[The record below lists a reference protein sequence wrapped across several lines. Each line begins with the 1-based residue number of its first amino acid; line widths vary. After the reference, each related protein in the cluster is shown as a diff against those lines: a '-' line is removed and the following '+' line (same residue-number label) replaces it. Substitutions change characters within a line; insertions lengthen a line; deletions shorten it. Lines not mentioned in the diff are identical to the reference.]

1 VFSFS
6 FAFAFAFASVC
17 GRLTLVAALASP
29 GVRGAFAA
37 ASRRRLAR
45 NSRRISTGF
54 VDRAGTRAR
63 RAAAAAV
70 SRGRLASVAFACV
83 SGRIQRARGGFSF
96 VGAGDGDA
104 SIDAFFVTGVPSSS
118 SGVLRDADTPA
129 TASRALVSV
138 DPVASSFASSSVSPE
153 PPERVRAGSSPRNT
167 FVPGDF
173 PGEGDTFG
181 DTPPAMVIGDAGYTG
196 WYTRGVGLTFVA
208 GLTRGISASD
218 GSAAT
223 MSSST
228 SLSNSSSL

>member
-1 VFSFS
+1 V
-6 FAFAFAFASVC
+6 
-17 GRLTLVAALASP
+17 RRVAAH
-29 GVRGAFAA
+29 
-37 ASRRRLAR
+37 
-45 NSRRISTGF
+45 
-54 VDRAGTRAR
+54 
-63 RAAAAAV
+63 AV
-70 SRGRLASVAFACV
+70 SRGRLLASTLAFFFVCV

-96 VGAGDGDA
+96 DEAIGDEAVGDGDDVA
-104 SIDAFFVTGVPSSS
+104 SIDAFFVTGDPASSF
-118 SGVLRDADTPA
+118 GVLRDADTPA
-129 TASRALVSV
+129 TA
-138 DPVASSFASSSVSPE
+138 VACSFASSSVSPE

>member
-1 VFSFS
+1 
-6 FAFAFAFASVC
+6 
-17 GRLTLVAALASP
+17 L
-29 GVRGAFAA
+29 
-37 ASRRRLAR
+37 
-45 NSRRISTGF
+45 
-54 VDRAGTRAR
+54 VDRFGTRAR
-63 RAAAAAV
+63 RVAAHAV
-70 SRGRLASVAFACV
+70 SRGRLLASTLAFFFVCV

-96 VGAGDGDA
+96 DEAIGDEAVGDGDDVA
-104 SIDAFFVTGVPSSS
+104 SIDAFFVTGDPASSF
-118 SGVLRDADTPA
+118 GVLRDADTPA
-129 TASRALVSV
+129 TASRALVSATRAV
-138 DPVASSFASSSVSPE
+138 VCSFASSSVSPE